1 MKMLFIG
8 FSSIHTPPGTVN
20 PSVKCI
26 EFNNSYY
33 LRNNFYVHRIKHVHT
48 RTGNLGMFSETHFKG
63 FVIEFGLGPKRVR
76 LNKIKLRSYVSLDCP
91 LSSSVLCHFQ
101 NSQLRSQFPQKQ
113 KNPRIESAA
122 LSDFSLE
129 QFQSRSHLKRS
140 H

>member
-1 MKMLFIG
+1 MAITQTQTLGNTIHEDAIYRIFIY
-8 FSSIHTPPGTVN
+8 SIHTPPATVN

-101 NSQLRSQFPQKQ
+101 NSQLRSQFPHMQT
-113 KNPRIESAA
+113 
-122 LSDFSLE
+122 
-129 QFQSRSHLKRS
+129 
-140 H
+140 